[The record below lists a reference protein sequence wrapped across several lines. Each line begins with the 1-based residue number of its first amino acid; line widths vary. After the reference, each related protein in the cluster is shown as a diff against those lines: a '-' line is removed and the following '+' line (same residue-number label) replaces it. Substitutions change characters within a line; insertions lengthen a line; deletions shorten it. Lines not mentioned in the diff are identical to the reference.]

1 VKKSFRS
8 SIADDESSDS
18 GMTLV
23 EVIVAIAIIAVV
35 ALSAG
40 SLTILGL
47 NSATTQE
54 RRQIAVT
61 IASGA
66 MEAVNA
72 QSPKTL
78 ASTGVSGLLT
88 GRTQAVSD
96 TAWGLNTGVL
106 GLGQTYETWDK
117 TATALSV
124 PTIATTPTVVP
135 QAGTNFSVTTL
146 IGTCFQPIAGGD
158 CSHVS
163 GYPNTAPSSVP
174 SGLTALIRVIVVV
187 RWSAGASCTVSSCSY
202 STSSLFDPHSDLK
215 WVSHG

>member
-1 VKKSFRS
+1 
-8 SIADDESSDS
+8 
-18 GMTLV
+18 MTLV
-23 EVIVAIAIIAVV
+23 EVMVAVAIIAVV
-35 ALSAG
+35 ALAAG

-72 QSPKTL
+72 QSPKAL

-88 GRTQAVSD
+88 GRTQLASD
-96 TAWGLNTGVL
+96 AAWGLNTGVL
-106 GLGQTYETWDK
+106 ALAQTYETWDP
-117 TATALSV
+117 TASGSSV
-124 PTIATTPTVVP
+124 PTIGTIPVP
-135 QAGTNFSVTTL
+135 VTQAGTKFLVTTL
-146 IGTCFQPIAGGD
+146 VGTCYQPISGGD
-158 CSHVS
+158 CTRVS
-163 GYPNTAPSSVP
+163 GYPTTAPSSVP
-174 SGLTALIRVIVVV
+174 AGLTNLVRVIVVV

-202 STSSLFDPHSDLK
+202 STTSLFDPHTDLK